1 MTRREFLIAGAGIAG
16 AGAAAAGVA
25 IALRSPPRSTI
36 PAPSPTPSPALKLGG
51 PIKIASFTTAGKN
64 AGQTVANV
72 EAATSGVDVALM
84 SWILSWAELEPEPL
98 QYNWAVVE
106 SCLDAASAT
115 GRQSILRVN
124 AGEGSPAWYTDQYPS
139 VTFSV
144 IPAGP
149 ERTHCITMPIPW
161 STEFLTIWSR
171 WIAAYGERYNGD
183 PRIFLVEESACGRL
197 GEMGLGAWTDGAGGS
212 GWESDA
218 PPPPPSSCPPGVG
231 GGCGSTPLTPGRI
244 TSAWNQMIDAYRQAF
259 PKTPT
264 ALNIGYPLLH
274 DNAYQAVPGDVI
286 RYAQKYGP
294 AEWFQQ
300 NGRVPAAPWTAMLKN
315 LSATTTVGWQ
325 MGPFTGLKNPVGHQ
339 TLAVDAA
346 LNSHAGYIEAYQ
358 EDLLDPTF
366 AAQFHRLAAGAA

>member
-1 MTRREFLIAGAGIAG
+1 
-16 AGAAAAGVA
+16 
-25 IALRSPPRSTI
+25 
-36 PAPSPTPSPALKLGG
+36 
-51 PIKIASFTTAGKN
+51 
-64 AGQTVANV
+64 
-72 EAATSGVDVALM
+72 
-84 SWILSWAELEPEPL
+84 
-98 QYNWAVVE
+98 
-106 SCLDAASAT
+106 
-115 GRQSILRVN
+115 
-124 AGEGSPAWYTDQYPS
+124 
-139 VTFSV
+139 
-144 IPAGP
+144 
-149 ERTHCITMPIPW
+149 
-161 STEFLTIWSR
+161 
-171 WIAAYGERYNGD
+171 
-183 PRIFLVEESACGRL
+183 
-197 GEMGLGAWTDGAGGS
+197 
-212 GWESDA
+212 
-218 PPPPPSSCPPGVG
+218 
-231 GGCGSTPLTPGRI
+231 
-244 TSAWNQMIDAYRQAF
+244 MIDAYRQAF